1 MKKHSPIS
9 KFALSALLFVGASQA
24 TQAQTIAET
33 MPFGMEE
40 ILWGITLLMGGM
52 LLFLIFVMMRLIQML
67 NDEKAGIPKK
77 ERLTMWEKLLSLRPM
92 SDEEE
97 LVMDHT
103 YDGIYELDNPT
114 PPWFNFLFYGTIIIA
129 IIYMINYHVIG
140 DGHVMENEYQAEL
153 AQWEVKTAAYQ
164 ANQTDLID
172 ESNVELVTDPALLAE
187 AAVIFQAKCVACHG
201 EQAEGKNGPNLTD
214 EYWIHGG
221 ELKEVFKTINQ
232 GVPEKGMIPWK
243 GLLKPNEIQL
253 MASYILSLQGT
264 LPEGV
269 GKAPEGEKMKAN
281 DEGEGMNEETPS
293 MDSTMNESA
302 SLLVK

>member
-1 MKKHSPIS
+1 MKKHSPFS

-24 TQAQTIAET
+24 SQAQTIAET

-40 ILWGITLLMGGM
+40 ILWGITLLMGGL

-67 NDEKAGIPKK
+67 NDEKAGVPKK

-92 SDEEE
+92 SEEEE

-114 PPWFNFLFYGTIIIA
+114 PPWFNFLFYGTIIIG
-129 IIYMINYHVIG
+129 IIYLINYHVIG
-140 DGHVMENEYQAEL
+140 DGQVQENEYQAEL
-153 AQWEVKTAAYQ
+153 ALWEAKTTAYQ
-164 ANQTDLID
+164 AQQTDLID
-172 ESNVELVTDPALLAE
+172 ETNVKLVTDPAILAKS
-187 AAVIFQAKCVACHG
+187 ADLFQAKCVACHG
-201 EQAEGKNGPNLTD
+201 EKGEGKNGPNLTD
-214 EYWIHGG
+214 PYWIHGG
-221 ELKEVFKTINQ
+221 ELGQVFKTISQ

-243 GLLKPNEIQL
+243 GLLKPDEIQN

-264 LPEGV
+264 VPEGA
-269 GKAPEGEKMKAN
+269 GKGPEGEKMS
-281 DEGEGMNEETPS
+281 EEAPVEEAPS

>member
-1 MKKHSPIS
+1 MKKHSSIS
-9 KFALSALLFVGASQA
+9 KLALVVLLFVGASQA
-24 TQAQTIAET
+24 AQAQTIAES
-33 MPFGMEE
+33 MPFSMEE
-40 ILWGITLLMGGM
+40 FLWGITLLMGAM

-77 ERLTMWEKLLSLRPM
+77 ERLTIWEKLLSLRPM

-114 PPWFNFLFYGTIIIA
+114 PPWFNFLFYGTIIIG
-129 IIYMINYHVIG
+129 IIYMVNYHVIG
-140 DGHVMENEYQAEL
+140 DGRVQENEYAAEM
-153 AQWEVKTAAYQ
+153 AEWEVKSATYQ

-172 ESNVELVTDPALLAE
+172 ETNVKLVTDPALLAE
-187 AAVIFQAKCVACHG
+187 AANIFQAKCVACHG
-201 EQAEGKNGPNLTD
+201 DQAEGKNGPNLTD

-221 ELKEVFKTINQ
+221 ELGQVFKTITQ

-243 GLLKPNEIQL
+243 GLLKPNEIQV

-264 LPEGV
+264 LPAGV
-269 GKAPEGEKMKAN
+269 GKAPEGEKMS
-281 DEGEGMNEETPS
+281 GEAPVEEAPT
-293 MDSTMNESA
+293 MGSTMNESA
-302 SLLVK
+302 SLLAK